1 MLAHADWQEE
11 EGKPEAA
18 TRSYSVS
25 SEGHAADKAAL
36 QGFAK
41 TRDAASS
48 PAQPSKVL
56 ALPCPALILRHF
68 ASFMHDAQFPPLR
81 ASLQFGH
88 MLKLCTSGNFRLTW
102 CQLRNSIALAFKSSS
117 A

>member
-1 MLAHADWQEE
+1 MKAASAMSSMWLVATGQLPQCVHMVCHLGCMHSLPHCVHEVLMLAHADWQEE
-11 EGKPEAA
+11 EGKPEAV

-56 ALPCPALILRHF
+56 ALPCPDPSALRFIH
-68 ASFMHDAQFPPLR
+68 P
-81 ASLQFGH
+81 
-88 MLKLCTSGNFRLTW
+88 
-102 CQLRNSIALAFKSSS
+102 
-117 A
+117 